1 MRKFN
6 INMTVS
12 FQGEVEAETQAEA
25 EQIAWTAWGDKANDQ
40 ISYDGVE
47 SIEVY
52 DLGEICEGCNEGEEQ
67 CSCEDEPSDGF
78 PMSLEYD
85 EG

>member
-6 INMTVS
+6 VNMTVS

-25 EQIAWTAWGDKANDQ
+25 EQIAWTAWGDHSGAQ
-40 ISYDGVE
+40 ISYDNVE
-47 SIEVY
+47 SIKVY

-67 CSCEDEPSDGF
+67 CSCEEDDSF
-78 PMSLEYD
+78 PLSLEYD